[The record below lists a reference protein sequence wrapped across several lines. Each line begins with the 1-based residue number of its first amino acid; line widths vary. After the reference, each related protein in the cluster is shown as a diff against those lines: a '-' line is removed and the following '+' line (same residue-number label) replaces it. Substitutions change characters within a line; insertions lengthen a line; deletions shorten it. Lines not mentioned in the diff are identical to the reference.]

1 MSVAYS
7 KGISWYF
14 FKSACQVQAQSVD
27 LGEGGGGWKESGEGD
42 TEEGGAGV
50 IPAHLSDSHLPQRV
64 NVPTALRLL
73 HGRLAAH
80 PSPSLPSSVQSCIGT
95 LCLCLALGP
104 HQSLQGSW
112 GDRAASAS
120 PSHGSAV
127 GQLSHHGSLLLP
139 DPPQV
144 QEEEEETLRAQRY
157 SSVLYLLLHSAVC
170 QPDWVLED

>member
-1 MSVAYS
+1 MPTHGAHRNECGSCRRDRSLIFYFRTGTKGTLETFSQCLALLQPLVSCSVS
-7 KGISWYF
+7 RIFKRHFLVF
-14 FKSACQVQAQSVD
+14 FQERLPSPSPEC
-27 LGEGGGGWKESGEGD
+27 GFGGGGGWKESGEGD

-104 HQSLQGSW
+104 HQSLQGS
-112 GDRAASAS
+112 
-120 PSHGSAV
+120 
-127 GQLSHHGSLLLP
+127 
-139 DPPQV
+139 
-144 QEEEEETLRAQRY
+144 
-157 SSVLYLLLHSAVC
+157 
-170 QPDWVLED
+170 